1 MIPLRHTDDSEI
13 ETFFPSN
20 SKLGKLTFNIKSK
33 IRPGA
38 MAHQVRAQAL
48 LPEDPESNT
57 LSWSPKAPGI
67 HTVHKHTDRQ
77 NIHTQNKSAFFFKKK
92 NNHYNVFLGTRSK
105 IVFCL
110 IPPTYIH
117 TNTHVHINTYM
128 HAHRE
133 TNTHIYICTY
143 IQREIHTHAHIHTE
157 RNTHLHIYINTHATN
172 TLIKI
177 NAMGPKQKKNM
188 KVKVRPVGK

>member
-77 NIHTQNKSAFFFKKK
+77 NIHTQNKSAFFLKKITIIMS
-92 NNHYNVFLGTRSK
+92 F
-105 IVFCL
+105 
-110 IPPTYIH
+110 
-117 TNTHVHINTYM
+117 
-128 HAHRE
+128 
-133 TNTHIYICTY
+133 
-143 IQREIHTHAHIHTE
+143 
-157 RNTHLHIYINTHATN
+157 
-172 TLIKI
+172 
-177 NAMGPKQKKNM
+177 
-188 KVKVRPVGK
+188 